1 MAVRKLKRFE
11 LWSHLGLDGKLIF
24 SEPLDIPFVTYSNHV
39 PCHEAN
45 AYIHQMMLIGHKR
58 DTIRGFTHHIIHLV
72 HFIEKQPMLSRF
84 SQLTDAT
91 FTLFV
96 QSLQAERTPLG
107 ELKRKNNTIRTIAHT
122 CLDFLKF
129 VQDFH
134 DLSAFIGKDK
144 GNSIQIIEKHYK
156 RKLEGYKGHSEGI
169 QVTHTAVPTKD
180 EIKKRHPVSEDDA
193 LRVWEFIKT
202 QKSKDKRRRDM
213 ALYTA
218 MEQLGARVSELH
230 LIKMSDYEEA
240 RHTGMLTLTTLKRK
254 DGNTTRKLPVPHLL
268 LSVIADFIKVRK
280 KVMRKKKVQHD
291 YLFISLKTGQCLSA
305 DSWTTYINLWKK
317 ELGIEGEL
325 HPHLWRH
332 AFITDKLKELIL
344 ATKEVNDKDDFR
356 KHLLH
361 TQTFKMQLQQWTGH
375 TNLSSLDVYIDL
387 AFADIHGYTEVYNA
401 VYLKSSVDLAKR
413 QIELLEEQIARKEL
427 TPTAALAEMK
437 KLLAAFQTDIDKS
450 IVPSHSKS
458 HHKAVI

>member
-1 MAVRKLKRFE
+1 MAVRKLKGFE
-11 LWSHLGLDGKLIF
+11 QWSHLGFDGKLIF
-24 SEPLDIPFVTYSNHV
+24 RKPIDIPFVTYSNHV
-39 PCHEAN
+39 PCYEAN
-45 AYIHQMMLIGHKR
+45 AYIHKLIVRNLKS
-58 DTIRGFTHHIIHLV
+58 DTIRGYAHDIIHLV
-72 HFIEKQPMLSRF
+72 HFIEKQPLLSRF

-91 FTLFV
+91 FTLFI

-107 ELKRKNNTIRTIAHT
+107 ELKRRNNSVIKIAHT
-122 CLDFLKF
+122 CLDFLQF

-144 GNSIQIIEKHYK
+144 SNSIQILEKPYK
-156 RKLEGYKGHSEGI
+156 RKQEGYKGFIEGVK
-169 QVTHTAVPTKD
+169 VTHTAVPTKD

-193 LRVWEFIKT
+193 LRVWEFIKN
-202 QKSKDKRRRDM
+202 QKNKDKRRRDM

-218 MEQLGARVSELH
+218 MEQLGGRVSELH

-240 RHTGMLTLTTLKRK
+240 RRTGMLTLTTLKRRDDK
-254 DGNTTRKLPVPHLL
+254 TTRKIPVPHLL
-268 LSVIADFIKVRK
+268 LSVIADYIKVRK
-280 KVMRKKKVQHD
+280 KSMRKKKVQHD
-291 YLFISLKTGQCLSA
+291 YLFISLTTGQPLSA
-305 DSWTTYINLWKK
+305 DSWTTYMNAWKK
-317 ELGIEGEL
+317 KLGIEGEL

-344 ATKEVNDKDDFR
+344 AVKEVNDKDDFR

-375 TNLSSLDVYIDL
+375 TNLSSLDTYIDL

-401 VYLKSSVDLAKR
+401 VSLKSSVELAKR

-427 TPTAALAEMK
+427 TSTAALVEIK
-437 KLLAAFQTDIDKS
+437 ILLEAFQSDIDKS
-450 IVPSHSKS
+450 IIPS
-458 HHKAVI
+458 

>member
-1 MAVRKLKRFE
+1 MMAVRKLKSFE
-11 LWSHLGLDGKLIF
+11 QWSHIGLDGKLVF
-24 SEPLDIPFVTYSNHV
+24 RKPLDTPFVTYSNHT
-39 PCHEAN
+39 PCYEAN
-45 AYIHQMMLIGHKR
+45 AYIHSLIARNLKS
-58 DTIRGFTHHIIHLV
+58 DTIRGYAYDIIHLV
-72 HFIEKQPMLSRF
+72 HFIEKQPLLSRF

-107 ELKRKNNTIRTIAHT
+107 ELKRKNNSAIKIAHT
-122 CLDFLKF
+122 CLDFLLF
-129 VQDFH
+129 IQEFH
-134 DLSAFIGKDK
+134 DLSGFIGKDK
-144 GNSIQIIEKHYK
+144 GNSIQILEKPYK
-156 RKLEGYKGHSEGI
+156 RKQEGYKGFIEGVK
-169 QVTHTAVPTKD
+169 VTHTAVPTKD
-180 EIKKRHPVSEDDA
+180 EVKKRHPVSSDDA
-193 LRVWEFIKT
+193 LRVWEHIKT
-202 QKSKDKRRRDM
+202 QKNKDKRRRDM

-218 MEQLGARVSELH
+218 MEQLGGRVSELH
-230 LIKMSDYEEA
+230 LIKMTDYEEA
-240 RHTGMLTLTTLKRK
+240 RRTGMLTLATKKRK
-254 DGNTTRKLPVPHLL
+254 DNNATRKIPVPHLL
-268 LSVIADFIKVRK
+268 LSVIADYIKVRK

-291 YLFISLKTGQCLSA
+291 YLFISLKTGLRLSA
-305 DSWTTYINLWKK
+305 DSWTTYMNAWKK

-375 TNLSSLDVYIDL
+375 TILSSLDTYIDL

-401 VYLKSSVDLAKR
+401 VSLKSSVELAKR

-427 TPTAALAEMK
+427 TPTAALCEIK
-437 KLLAAFQTDIDKS
+437 ELLGAFQSDIDKS
-450 IVPSHSKS
+450 IVSSQ
-458 HHKAVI
+458 

>member
-1 MAVRKLKRFE
+1 MAVRKLKGFE
-11 LWSHLGLDGKLIF
+11 QWSHLGFDGKLIF
-24 SEPLDIPFVTYSNHV
+24 RKPLDIPFVTYSNHV
-39 PCHEAN
+39 PCYEAN
-45 AYIHQMMLIGHKR
+45 AYIHKLIVRNLKS
-58 DTIRGFTHHIIHLV
+58 DTIRGYAHDIIHLV
-72 HFIEKQPMLSRF
+72 HFIEKQPLLSRF

-91 FTLFV
+91 FTLFI

-107 ELKRKNNTIRTIAHT
+107 ELKRRNNSVIKTANT
-122 CLDFLKF
+122 CLDFLQF
-129 VQDFH
+129 IQDFH

-144 GNSIQIIEKHYK
+144 GNSIQILEKPYK
-156 RKLEGYKGHSEGI
+156 RKQEGYKGFIEGVK
-169 QVTHTAVPTKD
+169 VTHTAVPTKD

-202 QKSKDKRRRDM
+202 QKNKDKRRRDM

-218 MEQLGARVSELH
+218 MEQLGGRVSELH
-230 LIKMSDYEEA
+230 LIKMTDYEDA
-240 RHTGMLTLTTLKRK
+240 RRTGMLTLTTLKRK
-254 DGNTTRKLPVPHLL
+254 DDNTTRKIPVPHLL
-268 LSVIADFIKVRK
+268 LSMIADYVKVRK
-280 KVMRKKKVQHD
+280 KAMRQKKVQHD
-291 YLFISLKTGQCLSA
+291 YLFISLTTGHPLSA
-305 DSWTTYINLWKK
+305 DSWTTYMNVWKK

-344 ATKEVNDKDDFR
+344 ASKEVNNKDDFR

-375 TNLSSLDVYIDL
+375 TILSSLDTYIDL

-401 VYLKSSVDLAKR
+401 VSLKSSVELAKR

-427 TPTAALAEMK
+427 TSTAALVEIK
-437 KLLAAFQTDIDKS
+437 ILLEAFQSDIDKS
-450 IVPSHSKS
+450 IISS
-458 HHKAVI
+458 

>member
-1 MAVRKLKRFE
+1 MAVRKLKYFE
-11 LWSHLGLDGKLIF
+11 QWSHLGLDGKLVF
-24 SEPLDIPFVTYSNHV
+24 RKPLDIPFVTYSNHT
-39 PCHEAN
+39 PCYEAN
-45 AYIHQMMLIGHKR
+45 AYIHSLIVRNLKS
-58 DTIRGFTHHIIHLV
+58 DTIRGYAYDIIHLV
-72 HFIEKQPMLSRF
+72 HFIEKQPLLSRF

-107 ELKRKNNTIRTIAHT
+107 ELKRKNNSVIKIAHT
-122 CLDFLKF
+122 CLDFLLF
-129 VQDFH
+129 IQVFH
-134 DLSAFIGKDK
+134 DLSTFIGKDK
-144 GNSIQIIEKHYK
+144 GNSIQILEKPYK
-156 RKLEGYKGHSEGI
+156 RKQEGHKGFIEGTKI
-169 QVTHTAVPTKD
+169 THTAVPTKD

-218 MEQLGARVSELH
+218 MEQLGGRVSELH
-230 LIKMSDYEEA
+230 LIKMSDYDEA
-240 RHTGMLTLTTLKRK
+240 RRTGMLTLTTLKRK
-254 DGNTTRKLPVPHLL
+254 DDNATRKIPVPHLL
-268 LSVIADFIKVRK
+268 LSVIADYIKVRK

-291 YLFISLKTGQCLSA
+291 YLFISLKTGLRLSA
-305 DSWTTYINLWKK
+305 DSWTTYMNSWKK

-375 TNLSSLDVYIDL
+375 TILSSLDTYIDL

-401 VYLKSSVDLAKR
+401 VSLKSSVILAKR
-413 QIELLEEQIARKEL
+413 QVEFLKEQVSKKEL
-427 TPTAALAEMK
+427 TTTAALIEFEG
-437 KLLAAFQTDIDKS
+437 LLEAFQSDIDKS
-450 IVPSHSKS
+450 MVSK
-458 HHKAVI
+458 

>member
-1 MAVRKLKRFE
+1 MAVRKLKGFE
-11 LWSHLGLDGKLIF
+11 QWSHLGFNGKLVF
-24 SEPLDIPFVTYSNHV
+24 RKPLDIPFVTYSNHT
-39 PCHEAN
+39 PCYEAN
-45 AYIHQMMLIGHKR
+45 AYIHSLMVRNLKS
-58 DTIRGFTHHIIHLV
+58 DTIRGYAHDIIHLV
-72 HFIEKQPMLSRF
+72 HFIEKQPLLSRF

-107 ELKRKNNTIRTIAHT
+107 ELKRKNNSVIKIAHT
-122 CLDFLKF
+122 CLDFLEF
-129 VQDFH
+129 VQGFH

-144 GNSIQIIEKHYK
+144 GNSIQILEKYYK
-156 RKLEGYKGHSEGI
+156 RKQEGYKGFIEGSKI
-169 QVTHTAVPTKD
+169 THPAVPTKD

-230 LIKMSDYEEA
+230 LIKMTDYEEA
-240 RHTGMLTLTTLKRK
+240 RRTGMLTLTTLKRR
-254 DGNTTRKLPVPHLL
+254 DDNSTRKIPVPHLL
-268 LSVIADFIKVRK
+268 LSMIADYVKVRK
-280 KVMRKKKVQHD
+280 KAMRKKKVQHD
-291 YLFISLKTGQCLSA
+291 YLFISLTTGHPLSA
-305 DSWTTYINLWKK
+305 DSWTTYMNAWKK
-317 ELGIEGEL
+317 EFGIEGEL

-344 ATKEVNDKDDFR
+344 ASKEVNDKDDFR

-375 TNLSSLDVYIDL
+375 TQLSSLDTYIDL

-401 VYLKSSVDLAKR
+401 VSLKSSVNLAKR
-413 QIELLEEQIARKEL
+413 QVELLREQVARKEL
-427 TPTAALAEMK
+427 TTTAALREFEVM
-437 KLLAAFQTDIDKS
+437 LEAFQLDIDKS
-450 IVPSHSKS
+450 IVSS
-458 HHKAVI
+458 